1 MPDDA
6 LFLSELRK
14 IRDETAELL
23 EDANMW
29 RFYDTA
35 AKFRSRLAA
44 LNAAIA
50 RRIAPAEENPWK
62 PLSDLPVP
70 GREPVYVNV
79 RTTVTST
86 YRWLP
91 YRNGSQQLRQGIAGR
106 WQSATD
112 FGWDNATLPAAG
124 EWTLN
129 EPLRGQ

>member
-35 AKFRSRLAA
+35 AKFRSRLAV

-50 RRIAPAEENPWK
+50 RRIAPAAEENPWK

-79 RTTVTST
+79 RTTITST

-91 YRNGSQQLRQGIAGR
+91 LSERE
-106 WQSATD
+106 
-112 FGWDNATLPAAG
+112 PAASARHRWALA
-124 EWTLN
+124 ECHR
-129 EPLRGQ
+129 LRMG